1 MIFLNMLVIMSYRC
15 KCARRTHS
23 ARRSHRDRRSSITMR
38 LLVGRIGRAH
48 GILGEATIEVR
59 TDEPDRRFAIG
70 ASVQTDSNG
79 ELKIISG
86 RVHNGILLLGF
97 EGISDRNGIEKLRNT
112 LLYADVDINET
123 NDEDE
128 YHVMQ
133 LIGCA
138 AVLESGEVF
147 GEVTDVI
154 NLPGQDLL
162 AIKTAQG
169 EQLIPFVHQ
178 LVPTVDIA
186 NKKVVVIPP
195 TITGEMA

>member
-1 MIFLNMLVIMSYRC
+1 
-15 KCARRTHS
+15 
-23 ARRSHRDRRSSITMR
+23 MR
-38 LLVGRIGRAH
+38 LLVGRIGRAP

-70 ASVQTDSNG
+70 ATVQTDSNG
-79 ELKIISG
+79 ELKVISG

-97 EGISDRNGIEKLRNT
+97 EGITDRNSIEKLRNT
-112 LLYADVDINET
+112 LLYADVDINES
-123 NDEDE
+123 NDDDE

-138 AVLESGEVF
+138 AVLESGETF
-147 GEVTDVI
+147 GEITDVI

-162 AIKTAQG
+162 AIKTPQG

-178 LVPTVDIA
+178 LVPTVDIEK
-186 NKKVVVIPP
+186 KKVVVIPP

>member
-1 MIFLNMLVIMSYRC
+1 
-15 KCARRTHS
+15 
-23 ARRSHRDRRSSITMR
+23 MR

-70 ASVQTDSNG
+70 NKLQSDAHGGLT
-79 ELKIISG
+79 IISG

-97 EGISDRNGIEKLRNT
+97 EGFTDRNAIEKLRNV
-112 LLYADVDINET
+112 LLYCDVDINEPGI
-123 NDEDE
+123 DEDD
-128 YHVMQ
+128 YHVLQ

-138 AVLESGEVF
+138 AHLESGDLV

-162 AIKTAQG
+162 AIKTDAG
-169 EQLIPFVHQ
+169 EILIPFVRQ
-178 LVPTVDIA
+178 LVPVVDIA
-186 NKKVVVIPP
+186 ARKVVVIPP
-195 TITGEMA
+195 DIAGAMQ

>member
-1 MIFLNMLVIMSYRC
+1 
-15 KCARRTHS
+15 
-23 ARRSHRDRRSSITMR
+23 MR

-59 TDEPDRRFAIG
+59 TDEPDRRFAVG
-70 ASVQTDSNG
+70 STVSTDSHG

-97 EGISDRNGIEKLRNT
+97 DGYNDRNAIEKLRNT
-112 LLYADVDINET
+112 LLYADVDINEAS
-123 NDEDE
+123 DVADE
-128 YHVMQ
+128 YHVLQ
-133 LIGCA
+133 LIGCQ
-138 AVLESGEVF
+138 VILEDGEVF

-162 AIKTAQG
+162 AIATNEG

-178 LVPTVDIA
+178 LVPAVDIK
-186 NKKVVVIPP
+186 NKKITVIPP
-195 TITGEMA
+195 ALMERE

>member
-1 MIFLNMLVIMSYRC
+1 
-15 KCARRTHS
+15 
-23 ARRSHRDRRSSITMR
+23 MR

-59 TDEPDRRFAIG
+59 TDDPETRFAIG
-70 ASVQTDSNG
+70 ARVQTDKHG
-79 ELKIISG
+79 ELTITSG

-97 EGISDRNGIEKLRNT
+97 NGITDRNGIEKLRNT
-112 LLYADVDINET
+112 LLYADVDINEE
-123 NDEDE
+123 NDNEDE

-133 LIGCA
+133 LIGCQ

-162 AIKTAQG
+162 AVKTGNG

-178 LVPTVDIA
+178 LVPTVDVK

-195 TITGEMA
+195 SITGVME

>member
-1 MIFLNMLVIMSYRC
+1 
-15 KCARRTHS
+15 
-23 ARRSHRDRRSSITMR
+23 MR

-70 ASVQTDSNG
+70 NNVQTDKHG

-97 EGISDRNGIEKLRNT
+97 EGINNRNDIEKLRDT
-112 LLYADVDINET
+112 LIYCDVDINEPGI
-123 NDEDE
+123 DEDD
-128 YHVMQ
+128 YHVLQ

-138 AVLESGEVF
+138 AHLETGEKI
-147 GEVTDVI
+147 GEVTDVV

-162 AIKTAQG
+162 AINTQTG
-169 EQLIPFVHQ
+169 EILIPFVHQ
-178 LVPTVDIA
+178 LVPVVDIL
-186 NKKVVVIPP
+186 NKKVVVVPP
-195 TITGEMA
+195 EISGSL

>member
-1 MIFLNMLVIMSYRC
+1 
-15 KCARRTHS
+15 
-23 ARRSHRDRRSSITMR
+23 MR

-70 ASVQTDSNG
+70 AAVQTDTHG
-79 ELKIISG
+79 GLTITSG

-97 EGISDRNGIEKLRNT
+97 NGITDRNGIEKLRNT
-112 LLYADVDINET
+112 LLYADVDINEE
-123 NDEDE
+123 NDDEDE

-133 LIGCA
+133 LIGCQ
-138 AVLESGEVF
+138 AVLESGEAF
-147 GEVTDVI
+147 GEITDVV

-178 LVPTVDIA
+178 LVPTVDVA

-195 TITGEMA
+195 SITGVME